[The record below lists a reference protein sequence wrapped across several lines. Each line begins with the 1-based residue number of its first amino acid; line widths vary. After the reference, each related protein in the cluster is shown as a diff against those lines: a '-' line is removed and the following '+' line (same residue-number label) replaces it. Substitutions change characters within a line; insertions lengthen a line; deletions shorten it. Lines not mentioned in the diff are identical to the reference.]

1 MNMQEDKVKTKWAL
15 AGAVVAAVTASLC
28 CILPVIA
35 VGLGLTGFAA
45 SRFFEAWRPY
55 FLAATAGLLALGFYR
70 AYRPRQEACETG
82 SVCERTPL
90 GRWNRLILWLAT
102 MLVIVIA
109 AFPYFSGWAV
119 RAVARDKQQAAP
131 GPASSQVRVAIKVEG
146 MDCPACAG
154 LLQENL
160 RQLPG
165 VRQAEV
171 SFQDKRANI
180 DYDPKAVDPSRFE
193 KIIADAGFKAIP
205 AGPANN

>member
-102 MLVIVIA
+102 LLVIVVA
-109 AFPYFSGWAV
+109 AFPYYSGWAV
-119 RAVARDKQQAAP
+119 RAVAKEKQPAVLGPLNSQAHLVI
-131 GPASSQVRVAIKVEG
+131 QVEG

-165 VRQAEV
+165 VRRAEV
-171 SFQDKRANI
+171 SFQDKQAII
-180 DYDPKAVDPSRFE
+180 DYDPKTVDPSRFE
-193 KIIADAGFKAIP
+193 RIIADAGFRATP
-205 AGPANN
+205 PGPANN

>member
-1 MNMQEDKVKTKWAL
+1 MQEDKGKTKWAL
-15 AGAVVAAVTASLC
+15 AGAAVAAVTASLC

-55 FLAATAGLLALGFYR
+55 FLAATAGLLAFGFYR

-102 MLVIVIA
+102 ALVILFA
-109 AFPYFSGWAV
+109 AFPYYSGWV
-119 RAVARDKQQAAP
+119 VQAISSDRP
-131 GPASSQVRVAIKVEG
+131 RPTETSQVPEAHLILRVEG

-165 VRQAEV
+165 VRRAEV
-171 SFQDKRANI
+171 SFQDKQAII

-193 KIIADAGFKAIP
+193 KVIADAGFRVVP
-205 AGPANN
+205 PGPASN